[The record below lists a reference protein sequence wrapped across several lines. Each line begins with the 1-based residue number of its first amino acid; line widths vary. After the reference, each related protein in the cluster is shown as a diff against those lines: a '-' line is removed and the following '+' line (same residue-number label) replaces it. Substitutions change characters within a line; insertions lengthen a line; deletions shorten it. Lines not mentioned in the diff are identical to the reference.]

1 MPVAA
6 TRIDVHHHMV
16 PGPYAQWLRDMG
28 VKPGGVEVPEWTSQ
42 KSLKFMNRMNVQTAI
57 LSVSTPGVWLGEQSQ
72 ATRWATW
79 LNDSAAHTVR
89 MNPRRFGFFATLP
102 LPDVDAAITEAQRCL
117 DDLTADGIL
126 LFSNTDGHYLGDP
139 CFRPLMEFLNDR
151 HAVVFIHPADLP
163 AVPVPGVAPFA
174 ADLPMDVTRTAL
186 SLITSGS
193 LETFENIRFILAYAG
208 GLLPFIGYR
217 VLLAQL
223 QNESRTS
230 QMLAYLHRRRQ
241 LPERVKILQRFYYD
255 LALSSTS
262 ATLPGLLDVA
272 GDRRVLFGTDFPFAP
287 TPAVRMMADQ
297 YDQYE
302 LSLYQRQ
309 NIDYRNAYS
318 LFPRLAAA

>member
-1 MPVAA
+1 MPVAP

-16 PGPYAQWLRDMG
+16 PGPYAQWLRDNG
-28 VKPGGVEVPEWTSQ
+28 VKPGGVEIPEWTSL

-57 LSVSTPGVWLGEQSQ
+57 LSVSTPGVWLGDQAQ
-72 ATRWATW
+72 ATYWAAW

-89 MNPRRFGFFATLP
+89 MNPKRFGFFATLP
-102 LPDVDAAITEAQRCL
+102 LPDIDASIAEATRCFE
-117 DDLTADGIL
+117 DLNADGVTL
-126 LFSNTDGHYLGDP
+126 LSNTDGCYLGDP
-139 CFRPLMEFLNDR
+139 HFRPLLEFLDAR

-163 AVPVPGVAPFA
+163 AAPVPGVPAFA

-186 SLITSGS
+186 SLITSGA
-193 LETFENIRFILAYAG
+193 LDTFENIRFILAYAG

-223 QNESRTS
+223 QHESRTA
-230 QMLAYLHRRRQ
+230 QMLAYVHRRRQ

-272 GDRRVLFGTDFPFAP
+272 GERQVLFGTDFPFAP
-287 TPAVRMMADQ
+287 TPAVRMMVDQ

-302 LSLYQRQ
+302 LSLYERQ
-309 NIDYRNAYS
+309 NIDYRNAYQ
-318 LFPRLAAA
+318 LFPRLAGA